1 MFLLIISQIK
11 INYKEF
17 FQMKIAIIIALLIN
31 IYLIWRTER
40 QKQKLND
47 FIAIQQRIIDDLIEI
62 EEVITDIEN
71 EAKEGKK

>member
-1 MFLLIISQIK
+1 
-11 INYKEF
+11 
-17 FQMKIAIIIALLIN
+17 MKIAIIIALLIN